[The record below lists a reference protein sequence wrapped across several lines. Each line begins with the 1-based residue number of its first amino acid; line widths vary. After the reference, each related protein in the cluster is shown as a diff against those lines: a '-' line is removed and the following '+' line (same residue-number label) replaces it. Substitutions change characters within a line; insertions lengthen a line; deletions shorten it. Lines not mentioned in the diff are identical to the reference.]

1 MITQQ
6 LLTDQLPTPPGLTGY
21 TWRPARRADAPAI
34 YPLRLAADQAD
45 DSGGAGTLQD
55 VERIFEDLWINT
67 ETDSRLALTP
77 EGQVAAL
84 TLVFMNPQPEEEA
97 RSFIWD
103 EVHPEHRGSGL
114 EAFALEWGEARGR
127 QRLREA
133 PDGLPRLLRSGSPD
147 HLPQRIALLAS
158 RGFQP
163 VRYFYRMRRDLSQ
176 PIPAGPLP
184 EGFRFTRY
192 TPELDQAMLDTF
204 NESFRDHWG
213 FQTVI
218 REDWEKFFRQRA
230 SFRPDLSLLVF
241 DHARGKREVSGIS
254 YNIVDAEENARTG
267 VKEGWIGD
275 LGVRR
280 PWRKRGLA
288 TAMLCESMRAFK
300 AEGLDYAALG
310 VDTENPTGA
319 LGLYEKLGFVAFR
332 RMIVFD
338 RLPQT

>member
-1 MITQQ
+1 MPTLE
-6 LLTDQLPTPPGLTGY
+6 LLTEISIPALPGY
-21 TWRPARRADAPAI
+21 HWRPARLEDMPA
-34 YPLRLAADQAD
+34 LHALLVAAAAADDRDRVDSLAD
-45 DSGGAGTLQD
+45 LQTQFD
-55 VERIFEDLWINT
+55 DPWSDP
-67 ETDSRLALTP
+67 ETDSLLGITP
-77 EGQVAAL
+77 EGQLAAFARCFAHPAPE
-84 TLVFMNPQPEEEA
+84 TEYRVFLWM
-97 RSFIWD
+97 
-103 EVHPEHRGSGL
+103 EVHPDHRTPEL
-114 EAFALEWGEARGR
+114 EDATFDWLEARGLA
-127 QRLREA
+127 RLRRG
-133 PDGLPRLLRSGSPD
+133 PTHLPRSLRVGLQD
-147 HLPQRIALLAS
+147 NMARYIALLEERS
-158 RGFQP
+158 YRP